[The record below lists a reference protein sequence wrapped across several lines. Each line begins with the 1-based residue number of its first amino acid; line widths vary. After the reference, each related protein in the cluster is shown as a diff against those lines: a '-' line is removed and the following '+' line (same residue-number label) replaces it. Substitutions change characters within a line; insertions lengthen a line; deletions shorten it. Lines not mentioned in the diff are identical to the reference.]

1 MKIPG
6 NQFGFGFSAKGMSI
20 QRKKMDIIS
29 QNIANADSVRDAN
42 GNPYRRKFMTVTA
55 NQNSFAQNLSVEGK
69 QLQLAVTESSHMTG
83 IESKPLKPVEVS
95 NSVKISEFEDKKQG
109 DLVYM
114 PEHPDANPDG
124 YVEMSNVNV
133 ITEMVDM
140 IAATRSFEANVTAMN
155 STKQMLKD
163 SLEI

>member
-1 MKIPG
+1 MKIGG
-6 NQFGFGFSAKGMSI
+6 NQFGFAFSAKGMSI

-42 GNPYRRKFMTVTA
+42 GDPYKRKFMTVTA
-55 NQNSFAQNLSVEGK
+55 DQNSFAQNLALEGQ
-69 QLQLAVTESSHMTG
+69 QLKLAVENPNHMSG
-83 IESKPLKPVEVS
+83 VASKPLQANDVQ
-95 NSVKISEFEDKKQG
+95 NNVKVNELEDQKQG

-114 PEHPDANPDG
+114 PEHPNADQNG

-155 STKQMLKD
+155 SSKQMIKD